1 MLMLPILQLP
11 VTREAWR
18 QKIDEIAELYDY
30 NFRTFF
36 IEFLHFGNVLIYGWI
51 TYGCW
56 VEQNR
61 RFPEPPHHLEGV
73 HPLWGVLLLTIV
85 SHVVGYF
92 LMRRMFR

>member
-30 NFRTFF
+30 DFRTFF

-51 TYGCW
+51 TY
-56 VEQNR
+56 
-61 RFPEPPHHLEGV
+61 
-73 HPLWGVLLLTIV
+73 
-85 SHVVGYF
+85 
-92 LMRRMFR
+92 